1 MKAVEL
7 FEIQRLTLRR
17 RGSKLYVYV
26 QRDKLYEDI
35 LKSLEKEIK
44 KKDILQFIFMFPRA
58 MMARGDDYESLKA
71 KESVSSF
78 YILFIS
84 FILCYHCL

>member
-1 MKAVEL
+1 MEMCRKRRKIVSIFSEIMKAVEL

-35 LKSLEKEIK
+35 LKSLEKEFK
-44 KKDILQFIFMFPRA
+44 KKIF
-58 MMARGDDYESLKA
+58 YSL
-71 KESVSSF
+71 F
-78 YILFIS
+78 
-84 FILCYHCL
+84 LCSPEP

>member
-44 KKDILQFIFMFPRA
+44 KKR
-58 MMARGDDYESLKA
+58 YST
-71 KESVSSF
+71 VYF
-78 YILFIS
+78 YVPQS
-84 FILCYHCL
+84 HDGTR